1 MCGDQVGKTNQV
13 IQVYLRSER
22 VLEHPSYAARNN
34 TVKRF
39 LSHTPWRI
47 ALEIKRNWISF
58 YQRTRSCPLIQAMR
72 RQCWVANKSYLF
84 LECLLFHDFVPF
96 YAPPLFLAI
105 YSENDARGNFHE
117 NFLFDISAHITGSS
131 AQKFLEKFT
140 RFISTF
146 IFFSL
151 SSIHSLSAFFITY
164 LFIYSA
170 QTRSSRIR
178 QYCYL
183 LKNLQWFSPWS
194 TTLYIGEKDL
204 KKMFSSYLKV
214 HGN

>member
-1 MCGDQVGKTNQV
+1 MYIG
-13 IQVYLRSER
+13 SER
-22 VLEHPSYAARNN
+22 ILEHPVAAGNN

-39 LSHTPWRI
+39 LSRTPWRV
-47 ALEIKRNWISF
+47 AVKIKRNWISF

-72 RQCWVANKSYLF
+72 RHCWVANKNYLF
-84 LECLLFHDFVPF
+84 LECLLFHDARLCAFLRASFISCYLSRKWRSLQFPWELPF
-96 YAPPLFLAI
+96 RYKRTHHRLV
-105 YSENDARGNFHE
+105 
-117 NFLFDISAHITGSS
+117 S

-151 SSIHSLSAFFITY
+151 SSIHSLSPFFITY
-164 LFIYSA
+164 LFIYNV

-183 LKNLQWFSPWS
+183 LKSFQWF
-194 TTLYIGEKDL
+194 
-204 KKMFSSYLKV
+204 FSMIYDTV
-214 HGN
+214 HW